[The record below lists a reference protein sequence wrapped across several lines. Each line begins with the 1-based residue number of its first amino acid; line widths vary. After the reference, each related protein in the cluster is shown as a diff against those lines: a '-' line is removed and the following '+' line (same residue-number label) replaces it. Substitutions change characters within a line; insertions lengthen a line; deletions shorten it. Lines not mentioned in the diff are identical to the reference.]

1 MPRRER
7 KEPARGDASCPLSGA
22 PRCGEELHLR
32 SLLLR
37 PFEGRLGST
46 WPKLCIALSFTLVH
60 APVSHVPDILQF
72 LVALFVLAWVWGFL
86 IQRTESL
93 WGAVLFHAGAD
104 LMIVVGIIS
113 AHGAP

>member
-1 MPRRER
+1 
-7 KEPARGDASCPLSGA
+7 
-22 PRCGEELHLR
+22 
-32 SLLLR
+32 
-37 PFEGRLGST
+37 
-46 WPKLCIALSFTLVH
+46 
-60 APVSHVPDILQF
+60 VSHVPDILQF